1 MFTRLPRTAAATA
14 LLLVFGVAASPAF
27 AAGKAHDNQLDP
39 VRDAL
44 AVYADFDGSARMAD
58 YPVGPVPKI
67 LSHET
72 CIIDPDG
79 TGAMGEHYVELGNVA
94 DGAIHALHPEA
105 LIYEPQADG
114 SRVLVAVEYIVFQAD
129 WNATHNQPPKLF
141 GQSFEA
147 LDAANPYG
155 LPPFY
160 ALHAWVWRAN
170 SNGLFADYNPAV
182 TCPPM

>member
-1 MFTRLPRTAAATA
+1 MSARLGRTAAAAA
-14 LLLVFGVAASPAF
+14 LLLLFGAAASPAF

-44 AVYADFDGSARMAD
+44 AVYADFDGAARMAD
-58 YPVGPVPKI
+58 YPVGPVPKV
-67 LSHET
+67 LSGET
-72 CIIDPDG
+72 CILDPDG
-79 TGAMGEHYVELGNVA
+79 TGAMGEHYVELGNVT
-94 DGAIHALHPEA
+94 DGEIDALHPEA
-105 LIYEPQADG
+105 LIYEPQNDG
-114 SRVLVAVEYIVFQAD
+114 SRELVAVEYIVFQAA

-155 LPPFY
+155 LPEFY

-170 SNGLFADYNPAV
+170 QEGLFADYNTAV
-182 TCPPM
+182 TCPVM